1 MIDSVRSRLTLWYV
15 TVLAGVLA
23 AFGLMVYVLMH
34 RALHERVDAAQQA
47 LLGIAAT
54 SLTHDAAEGQT
65 LADAAAST
73 VAELTGPQQG
83 LALYDQSGTLLAS
96 GGWDEDFSPALPPA
110 PEIADA
116 GLILTQPEHDG
127 DDRWRVAIRQLDLP
141 ASGRTYFAIAGEPL
155 DTVEAELAS
164 LRRILWYSIPLGL
177 VAAGLGGWFLAR
189 KSLAPVVAMAA
200 RAEEMSGG
208 NLGGRLPVANPRD
221 ELGRLAETF
230 NGLLGRLGAAFAQQQ
245 RFMADASHELRTP
258 IATAGTAAAVLLQQP
273 HRDEAEYRHALRII
287 STQTDRLS
295 RIVDDMLTL
304 ARVDAGEYPLRCE
317 PLYLN
322 ELVDDVARDARVLG
336 ERAGVHIEVA
346 AAPEAPY
353 VGDEHLLKRLV
364 LNLLDNAVRHTPPGG
379 VVRLMLTPH
388 DQGYA
393 LTVSDNGAG
402 IPAASQR
409 HVFDRFFRA
418 DVRAARRDDRGAG
431 LGLSIARWIAE
442 AHHGTLELLGSSP
455 GGTAFR
461 ATLP

>member
-1 MIDSVRSRLTLWYV
+1 MIDSIRSRLTLWYV

-23 AFGLMVYVLMH
+23 AFGLLVYVLMH
-34 RALHERVDAAQQA
+34 RALHERVDATLHS
-47 LLGIAAT
+47 LLGITAI

-65 LADAAAST
+65 VSDAARST
-73 VAELTGPQQG
+73 VAELSGPQQG
-83 LALYDQSGTLLAS
+83 LALYDGSGALLAS
-96 GGWDEDFSPALPPA
+96 GGWDEDFTPALPA
-110 PEIADA
+110 PPQVP
-116 GLILTQPEHDG
+116 GTSVLSTQPERDG

-141 ASGRTYFAIAGEPL
+141 ASGRTYFAVAGEPL

-177 VAAGLGGWFLAR
+177 VAAALGGWFLAR

-200 RAEEMSGG
+200 RAEEMGAG
-208 NLGGRLPVANPRD
+208 NLAGRLPVANPRD

-273 HRDEAEYRHALRII
+273 HREEAEYRHALQIV

-304 ARVDAGEYPLRCE
+304 ARVDAGEYPIRRE

-322 ELVDDVARDARVLG
+322 ELVDDVAREARVLS
-336 ERAGVHIEVA
+336 ERVGVHIDVA
-346 AAPEAPY
+346 GAPEAPY

-364 LNLLDNAVRHTPPGG
+364 LNLLDNAVRYTPSGG
-379 VVRLMLTPH
+379 VVRLMLTSH
-388 DQGYA
+388 EQGYA
-393 LTVSDNGAG
+393 LTVSDNGGG
-402 IPAASQR
+402 IPPASQR
-409 HVFDRFFRA
+409 HIFDRFFRA
-418 DVRAARRDDRGAG
+418 DVTRTRREDRGAG
-431 LGLSIARWIAE
+431 LGLPIAKWIAE
-442 AHHGTLELLGSSP
+442 AHDGTLELLGSSP